1 MDSLARLR
9 SRMDAFARTLHG
21 GLRMKVRV
29 TLMTSNDVPVS
40 VLGDDPEEKAKQV
53 WDIATAFL
61 SAQGDD
67 DIYVEKV
74 EIVEGD
80 E

>member
-1 MDSLARLR
+1 
-9 SRMDAFARTLHG
+9 
-21 GLRMKVRV
+21 MKVRV
-29 TLMTSNDVPVS
+29 TLMTSKNVPVS
-40 VLGDDPEEKAKQV
+40 ALGEDPEEKAKQV
-53 WDIATAFL
+53 WDIAVAFL

-74 EIVEGD
+74 EIVEDD

>member
-1 MDSLARLR
+1 
-9 SRMDAFARTLHG
+9 
-21 GLRMKVRV
+21 MKVRV